1 MQKKRDFNQFAYA
14 QLVHED
20 EIPCGIDL
28 MKHVQETRSRKS
40 NNKERRSSNASIK
53 SGSSISHGKAKSA
66 LKGSG
71 ASFNGQLMPKT
82 AGQMKLTM

>member
-1 MQKKRDFNQFAYA
+1 
-14 QLVHED
+14 
-20 EIPCGIDL
+20 

-40 NNKERRSSNASIK
+40 NNNERRGSNTSIK
-53 SGSSISHGKAKSA
+53 SGSSISRGRAKSA

-71 ASFNGQLMPKT
+71 VFFNGLLMPKT